1 MKIVISGA
9 GGFLGSHLI
18 RELLAETEDT
28 LVALTSKPDRLAAS
42 GRLLPVH
49 RDAFRTI
56 DWATVDTLVHCAFPR
71 NADGASL
78 AAGMAYGS
86 ALLWA
91 AVQGGVRAVIN
102 ISSQSVYS
110 QCREKPA
117 AEEDGLNLESKY
129 AVGKYASELLTE
141 GLCSAL
147 PHTSLRM
154 ASLIGARFDQRLVNK
169 FVLQALRGQ
178 DLNIAGGSQIF
189 GFLDVRD
196 AASGILSVLK
206 SRPGGWKPV
215 YNLGTDEAYTLAD
228 IAETVC
234 AMSGEYGEK
243 PVRFHLEPSEA
254 VQNTALN
261 CSRMKEDFGWKAR
274 YRLADSVK
282 WIYEESIS
290 ARKEEM

>member
-9 GGFLGSHLI
+9 GGFLGTHLI

-56 DWATVDTLVHCAFPR
+56 DWATVDVLVNCAFPR

-78 AAGMAYGS
+78 AAGMEYVS
-86 ALLWA
+86 ALLRS
-91 AVQGGVRAVIN
+91 AVQGGVHSVIN

-117 AEEDGLNLESKY
+117 SEEDELSLESKY

-154 ASLIGARFDQRLVNK
+154 ASLIGAHFDQRLVNK
-169 FVLQALRGQ
+169 FVLQALGGQ
-178 DLNIAGGSQIF
+178 DLNITGGSQIF

-206 SRPGGWKPV
+206 ARPSAWKPV
-215 YNLGTDEAYTLAD
+215 YNLGTEEAYTLAH
-228 IAETVC
+228 IAKTVC
-234 AMSGEYGEK
+234 AMSGEFGE
-243 PVRFHLEPSEA
+243 RSIEFHLEPSEA
-254 VQNTALN
+254 AQNTSMN
-261 CSRMKEDFGWKAR
+261 CSRMYEDFGWKAR

-282 WIYEESIS
+282 WIYEESVS